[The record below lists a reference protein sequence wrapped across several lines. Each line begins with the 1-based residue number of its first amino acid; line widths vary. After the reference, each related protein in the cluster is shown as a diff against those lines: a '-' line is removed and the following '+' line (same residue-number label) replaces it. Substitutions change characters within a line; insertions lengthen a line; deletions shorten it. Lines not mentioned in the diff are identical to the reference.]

1 MNKPKSKVK
10 HDWLVSHARAWTFS
24 ILGVL
29 VTGLAFGGWKASQ
42 FIENDL
48 ASKAEVIVAQA
59 QATTALDTQME
70 DLIAKIARLEAK
82 SRKTQDDRDQIK
94 YLREQLE
101 RIRRIR
107 AIK

>member
-1 MNKPKSKVK
+1 MTKRK
-10 HDWLVSHARAWTFS
+10 HDWLVGHARAWTFS